1 MSTPPPPPGYNPPPP
16 GFNPPPPG
24 FGGPQYGTPAP
35 PPPYG
40 SPPPP
45 GYQPYPNAGYA
56 NQGYG
61 TGPRQYASIGARF
74 GALLLDG
81 LISGLFTLPGII
93 ALFAA
98 PRHYTDC
105 TVNGESGICHVPTGA
120 GWAVIAAL
128 WALGTI
134 AYIVIYCKKV
144 GAGQSWGMKACGIRV
159 ADKNTDQ
166 PIGTGRAVGRYFAR
180 FLSSALCG
188 LGFLWALWDKEKQ
201 TWHDKLVNTVVVK
214 A

>member
-16 GFNPPPPG
+16 PPG
-24 FGGPQYGTPAP
+24 YGGQQYGAPAA
-35 PPPYG
+35 
-40 SPPPP
+40 PPP
-45 GYQPYPNAGYA
+45 GYQPYPNQGYA

-61 TGPRQYASIGARF
+61 MGQRQYGSIGARF
-74 GALLLDG
+74 GALILDG
-81 LISGLFTLPGII
+81 LIGGLFSLPGII

-120 GWAVIAAL
+120 GWAVIVAL
-128 WALGTI
+128 WAAGQI
-134 AYIVIYCKKV
+134 AYIVLYCKKV

-166 PIGTGRAVGRYFAR
+166 AIGTGRAVGRYFAR